1 MSRTSKLRSTKKLLI
16 YVKTYG
22 CQMNEY
28 DSMRIIDL
36 MHKEFNMEI
45 INDSSQADLIL
56 LNTCSIREKAQQKV
70 FSDLGRFKLL
80 KKKNPNLIIGVG
92 GCVASQEGKN
102 IIARAPYVD
111 LVFGPQ
117 TLHRLPEMYK
127 QALKDKTLVIDI
139 SFPKLEKFDCL
150 PELKVNSATAFVT
163 IMEGC
168 NKYCSYCIVPYTRG
182 KEISRPFADVMGEV
196 NYLATKGIKEII
208 FLGQNVNDYK
218 YDLAKLIR
226 ETAKIDAIKRIR
238 FVTSYPSSLTDNLID
253 VYASEKKLVNHLH
266 LPVQS
271 GSNKILTLMRRRYTI
286 EEYKERI
293 YKLREVRLNIS
304 ITSDFIVGFP
314 GETEHDFEAT
324 MNLVKEIN
332 FDTSFSFI
340 YSPRPR
346 TSASKLPDNISLIEK
361 KHRLAVLQNQLNLQ
375 ARQYNQMIV
384 GTMQDILVT
393 GISKKNPKQLCGRTE
408 NNCVVNFSADKK
420 LINQIVEVKITRA
433 LANSLRGKVDQQN
446 LSLQSF

>member
-1 MSRTSKLRSTKKLLI
+1 
-16 YVKTYG
+16 
-22 CQMNEY
+22 MNKY

-127 QALKDKTLVIDI
+127 KALNGETPTIDI
-139 SFPKLEKFDCL
+139 DFPKLEKFDCL
-150 PELKVNSATAFVT
+150 PKPEVNGVTAFVT
-163 IMEGC
+163 IIEGC

-182 KEISRPFADVMGEV
+182 KEISRPFADVMDEV
-196 NYLATKGIKEII
+196 NYLATKGVKEIT

-218 YDLAKLIR
+218 YDLAKLIC
-226 ETAKIDAIKRIR
+226 ETAKIDTIKRIR
-238 FVTSYPSSLTDNLID
+238 FITSYPSSLADNLINA
-253 VYASEKKLVNHLH
+253 YASEKKLANHLH

-271 GSNKILTLMRRRYTI
+271 GSNKILALMRRRYTI

-293 YKLREVRLNIS
+293 YKLREVRPGIS

-314 GETEHDFEAT
+314 GETEHDFKAT
-324 MNLVKEIN
+324 MDLVKEIN

-340 YSPRPR
+340 YSPRPG

-375 ARQYNQMIV
+375 ARQYNKTTI
-384 GTMQDILVT
+384 GTIQKVLVI
-393 GISKKNPKQLCGRTE
+393 GISKKTPKQLCGRTE

-420 LINQIVEVKITRA
+420 LINQIVEVKIIKA
-433 LANSLRGKVDQQN
+433 LANSLRGEYVTNQQ
-446 LSLQSF
+446 FAF